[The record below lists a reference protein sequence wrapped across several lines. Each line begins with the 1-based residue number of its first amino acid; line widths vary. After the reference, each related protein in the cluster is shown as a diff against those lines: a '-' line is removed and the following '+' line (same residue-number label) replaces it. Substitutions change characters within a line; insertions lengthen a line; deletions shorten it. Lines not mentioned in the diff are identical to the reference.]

1 MRTSTTKIILY
12 IDKLGLGCIGEGM
25 PSIRENVLKLLSEIP
40 GGVQVVAAAK
50 SMRIPEVLEAIEAGI
65 TMVGENYLQE
75 SREVIGAIGAQ
86 VQWHFIGHVQ
96 KNKVKHV
103 AGLFDMIETVDSY
116 ELAALVDEHARRL
129 GKTMP
134 VLIEVNSGRET
145 QKAGVFPEHVPELIE
160 RLAALAN
167 IRVQGLMTMG
177 PFLDDPAG
185 LRPYFR
191 LTKELFDQVGGLG
204 LAGVE
209 MRHLSMGM
217 SDSYHIAIEEGATL
231 IRIGTQIFGPRPG

>member
-1 MRTSTTKIILY
+1 MSR
-12 IDKLGLGCIGEGM
+12 
-25 PSIRENVLKLLSEIP
+25 IRENVLGLLAEIP
-40 GGVQVVAAAK
+40 EGVQVVAAAK
-50 SMRIPEVLEAIEAGI
+50 SMRAPEVLEAIEAGI

-75 SREVIGAIGAQ
+75 SREVIGTIGPR

-103 AGLFDMIETVDSY
+103 VGLFDMIETVDSY
-116 ELAALVDEHARRL
+116 ELAALVDEHARRAD
-129 GKTMP
+129 KTMP
-134 VLIEVNSGRET
+134 VLIEVNSGREP
-145 QKAGVFPEHVPELIE
+145 QKAGVFPELVPQLIE
-160 RLAALAN
+160 RLATLAN

-191 LTKELFDQVGGLG
+191 LTRELFERVAAMGLG
-204 LAGVE
+204 QVQ

-217 SDSYHIAIEEGATL
+217 SDSYHVAIEEGATL
-231 IRIGTQIFGPRPG
+231 IRIGTRIFGPRPG

>member
-1 MRTSTTKIILY
+1 MSR
-12 IDKLGLGCIGEGM
+12 
-25 PSIRENVLKLLSEIP
+25 IRENVLRLLSEIP
-40 GGVQVVAAAK
+40 PGVNVVAAAK
-50 SMRIPEVLEAIEAGI
+50 SMQAPEVLEAIEAGI

-75 SREVIGAIGAQ
+75 SREVIGAIGAR

-103 AGLFDMIETVDSY
+103 VPLFDMIETVDSY
-116 ELAALVDEHARRL
+116 ELAVLVDEHARRAD
-129 GKTMP
+129 KIMP
-134 VLIEVNSGRET
+134 VLIEVNSGRED
-145 QKAGVFPEHVPELIE
+145 QKAGVFPEYVPDLVR
-160 RLAALAN
+160 RLSILPH

-185 LRPYFR
+185 LRPCFR
-191 LTKELFDQVGGLG
+191 LTKELFDHIGALNIPQ
-204 LAGVE
+204 VE

-217 SDSYHIAIEEGATL
+217 SDSYPIAIEEGATL

>member
-1 MRTSTTKIILY
+1 MTKIILY
-12 IDKLGLGCIGEGM
+12 IDKLHHGCIGEGM
-25 PSIRENVLKLLSEIP
+25 SPIRDNVLSLLAEIP
-40 GGVQVVAAAK
+40 EGVQVVAAAK
-50 SMRIPEVLEAIEAGI
+50 AMQVSEVMEAIEAGI

-75 SREVIGAIGAQ
+75 SREVIGAIGAR

-103 AGLFDMIETVDSY
+103 VPLFDMIETVDSY

-134 VLIEVNSGRET
+134 VLIEVNSGREQ

-160 RLAALAN
+160 RLTALAN

-191 LTKELFDQVGGLG
+191 LTKELFDQVAALGLG
-204 LAGVE
+204 QVQ
-209 MRHLSMGM
+209 MRYLSMGM
-217 SDSYHIAIEEGATL
+217 SDSYHVAIEEGATL